1 MKRLTFGKFQDYM
14 ALLVRRKFWIVVPF
28 LFCAIAAATITMLL
42 PKVYVSETLI
52 LVEPREVPSDFVKDL
67 VTVSTEDRLR
77 SIQKTILSRTNLLQI
92 IYEFEDSLT
101 ELKGLN
107 DEERVARMR
116 EDIFI
121 EFQEDQR
128 SREGVVSFFTI
139 SYQSHSPELAQKI
152 TSKLAD
158 LFIQYDSKTREEQ
171 VLGTADFMQNELQK
185 VATDLSLAD
194 EQLKRLKERYRY
206 ELPEQL
212 QSNLLTLDRLQA
224 RAVANEEALD
234 RYFSERQ
241 LLERQISETP
251 QVIIEEA
258 PSGGQNSRRASDPNP
273 AVAEYRQKEKQL
285 GEYTA
290 RYTDKHPEV
299 IRLRSELERLRQEI
313 PPEDLIKIEEPE
325 TGTARVTRPNPA
337 YQSLQKQLAEVKT
350 EIDIRKR
357 DKIRIESE
365 ISRFNG
371 RVQNTPTRELEL
383 TETQRRYDEL
393 KTQYD
398 RLKTKLDEAKLAAS
412 LQNVQKGA
420 QFSIQDRANLPLKPA
435 KPNRVKVLL
444 MGLLA
449 SLFVGLAFGVAV
461 DFSQQRIWTQSELE
475 QLFKV
480 PVLIEIPEITTDADL
495 QGKHRRNVLQMATM
509 LAMLA
514 VSVLTVLLL
523 YASPKLQFII
533 AQLLSPVVKA
543 VSKLS

>member
-1 MKRLTFGKFQDYM
+1 MKRLAFGKFQDYM
-14 ALLVRRKFWIVVPF
+14 ALLVRRKFWIFIPF
-28 LFCAIAAATITMLL
+28 LVCAIAAATITMLL

-101 ELKGLN
+101 ELRGLN

-121 EFQEDQR
+121 EFQEDRR
-128 SREGVVSFFTI
+128 SGDGVVSFFTI

-185 VATDLSLAD
+185 VAADLSVAD
-194 EQLKRLKERYRY
+194 EQLKSLKERYRY
-206 ELPEQL
+206 ELPEQM

-241 LLERQISETP
+241 LLERQLSETP

-258 PSGGQNSRRASDPNP
+258 PAGGQTRRAAAPNA
-273 AVAEYRQKEKQL
+273 AVAEYRQKEKLL
-285 GEYTA
+285 GEATA

-299 IRLRSELERLRQEI
+299 IRLRSDLERLRQEI
-313 PPEDLIKIEEPE
+313 PPEDLIQIEEPE
-325 TGTARVTRPNPA
+325 TGTTRVTRPNPA

-350 EIDIRKR
+350 EIEIRKR
-357 DKIRIESE
+357 DKLRIETD

-371 RVQNTPTRELEL
+371 RVQNTPSRELEL

-398 RLKTKLDEAKLAAS
+398 RLKLKLDEAKLAAN
-412 LQNVQKGA
+412 LENVQKGA

-435 KPNRVKVLL
+435 KPNRIKVLL

-449 SLFVGLAFGVAV
+449 SLAVGLAFGVAV
-461 DFSQQRIWTQSELE
+461 DLSQQRIWTQSELE

-480 PVLIEIPEITTDADL
+480 PVLIEIPEITTEADL
-495 QGKHRRNVLQMATM
+495 QGKHRKNVLQMATM
-509 LAMLA
+509 VALLAA
-514 VSVLTVLLL
+514 SVLTVLLL
-523 YASPKLQFII
+523 YASPKLQVIM
-533 AQLLSPVVKA
+533 AQLLGPVVKA